1 MNWPELLMTVVVAGF
16 ALYFFWQ
23 RSSAMALVAFLLVCL
38 DVVMIERMVHSSYT
52 LSDDG
57 VLEVNKGRFSK
68 RLRIPLEEIIRVEVR
83 KTPFGLTRYVL
94 IEHGHHRLV
103 SIQPERPEEFV
114 WEVRK
119 RLNMIGK

>member
-23 RSSAMALVAFLLVCL
+23 RTSAMALVAFLLVCL

-57 VLEVNKGRFSK
+57 VLEVQQGRFSK
-68 RLRIPLEEIIRVEVR
+68 RLRIRVEVR

-94 IEHGHHRLV
+94 IEHGRHRMV

-114 WEVRK
+114 REVRK